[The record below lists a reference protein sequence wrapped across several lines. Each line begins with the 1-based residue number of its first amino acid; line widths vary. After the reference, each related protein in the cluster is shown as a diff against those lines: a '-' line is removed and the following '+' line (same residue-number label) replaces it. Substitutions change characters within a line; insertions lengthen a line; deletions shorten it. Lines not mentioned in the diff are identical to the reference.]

1 MTTRVQPTDRT
12 VTANGLKLHY
22 LDWGTVGRPVML
34 LLHGLRGHAHS
45 WDDVAAAM
53 CQDYHVLALD
63 QRGRGESDWAKD
75 GDYSTDAYVA
85 DLAGFCEAVG
95 AHDRAPLQ
103 DPFILVGHSMG
114 GRNSIAFT
122 ARYPEKVQKLIIVDV
137 GPVLDR
143 RGSERISREIR
154 EVPEEFDSFEAV
166 VAYMSKQNRYA
177 SDAVLR
183 RRLQYATKK
192 LPNGKIGWRYDQAI
206 REQRRQGTTPP
217 ATDLWPA
224 VRSITCPTLIVR
236 GKDSDIL
243 SPEVAK
249 QMLEAIPNAQLVEV
263 PRAGH
268 MVFEDNPED
277 FIAAVGHY
285 LQ

>member
-1 MTTRVQPTDRT
+1 MTTRVQPKDRT

-22 LDWGTVGRPVML
+22 LDWGTVGSPVMV

-45 WDDVAAAM
+45 WDDVSADR

-85 DLAGFCEAVG
+85 DLAGFCEVLKL
-95 AHDRAPLQ
+95 DS
-103 DPFILVGHSMG
+103 FTLVGHSMG

-122 ARYPEKVQKLIIVDV
+122 ARYPERVQKLIIVDV
-137 GPVLDR
+137 GPELDR

-166 VAYMSKQNRYA
+166 VAYMNQQNRYA
-177 SDAVLR
+177 SEAVLR
-183 RRLQYATKK
+183 RRLQYAIKE
-192 LPNGKIGWRYDQAI
+192 LPNGKIGWRYDRAI

-236 GKDSDIL
+236 GQDSDVL
-243 SPEVAK
+243 SPEVAQ
-249 QMLEAIPNAQLVEV
+249 QMLEAMPNAQLVEL

-268 MVFEDNPED
+268 MVFEDNPDD
-277 FIAAVGHY
+277 FLAAMRRY